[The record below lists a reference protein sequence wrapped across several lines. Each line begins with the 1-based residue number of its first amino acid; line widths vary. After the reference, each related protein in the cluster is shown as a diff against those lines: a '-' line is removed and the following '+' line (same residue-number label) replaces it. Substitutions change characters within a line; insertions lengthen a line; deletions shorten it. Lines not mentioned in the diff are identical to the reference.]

1 MFLSS
6 YPVLYKINRTNVRY
20 TLYFLK
26 VLWYTI
32 LLVVI
37 MFELTDSIQSIEQR
51 LSLLSCKNGKL

>member
-6 YPVLYKINRTNVRY
+6 YPVLHKINRTNVRY

-32 LLVVI
+32 FSVVI
-37 MFELTDSIQSIEQR
+37 MFELTDSI
-51 LSLLSCKNGKL
+51 